1 MWHMLRAVSPHDK
14 PLIWLR
20 GQIRTP
26 PFSAKARLEV
36 GYYLRLLQRGDV
48 LSMPVSRPMPS
59 IGARCHELRIKDAHH
74 TWRVIYRAEVDRVL
88 VIEVFDK
95 NQNKTPKSIIE
106 SCKRTLN
113 SYDRFRKESSQ
124 NESR

>member
-1 MWHMLRAVSPHDK
+1 MSPHDK
-14 PLIWLR
+14 PLVWLR

-74 TWRVIYRAEVDRVL
+74 TWRIIYRAELDRVL
-88 VIEVFDK
+88 VVDVFDK
-95 NQNKTPKSIIE
+95 DQNKTPKSVIE
-106 SCKRTLN
+106 SCKRTLT
-113 SYDRFRKESSQ
+113 SYDRFRKEGTAT
-124 NESR
+124 